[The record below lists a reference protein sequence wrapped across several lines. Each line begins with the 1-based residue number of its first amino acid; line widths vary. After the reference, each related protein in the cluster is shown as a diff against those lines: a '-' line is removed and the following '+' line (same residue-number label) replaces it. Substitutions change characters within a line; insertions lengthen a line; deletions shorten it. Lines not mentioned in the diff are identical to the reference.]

1 VVEVVVV
8 VVVGVEVEV
17 GEQCKMNTSLGICRD
32 NTETAQETQ
41 SLLQD
46 SITVTPTT
54 REGAE

>member
-1 VVEVVVV
+1 
-8 VVVGVEVEV
+8 
-17 GEQCKMNTSLGICRD
+17 MNTSLGICRD